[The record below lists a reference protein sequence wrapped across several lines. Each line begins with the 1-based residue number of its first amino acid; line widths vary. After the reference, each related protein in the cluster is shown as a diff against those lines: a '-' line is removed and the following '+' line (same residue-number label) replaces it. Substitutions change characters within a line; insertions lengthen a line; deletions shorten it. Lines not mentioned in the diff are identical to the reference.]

1 MSEIARGPIKAKN
14 LWFDKRNGRYYCQI
28 SVPKDLLQGEKKQIR
43 KVALAREGEC
53 SVEALLEQLDLC
65 ASHIRTEFAE
75 QRKALRAPAIT
86 PVLSQN
92 SEAAVEVLTLPLS
105 TEIRVRAVA
114 TSFSAAVHVV
124 LCELALCRQ
133 LASSAERM
141 QRRQTLVAQMKEK
154 FELACFAQ
162 ADQATEEAFASLT
175 ALESKHHVR
184 FSGSRADRLAYA
196 KAYNAESVKFIQKAI
211 EVIQG
216 LESEESLSYSPEKQ
230 LPLLEIWGTSTI
242 GAVERWCK
250 KGADVGRP
258 RKPKTEDKYLEIA
271 TTFDAILV
279 RRPVESSTA
288 ADLTSFIAMLR
299 DRGNS
304 SSTIATKLGILR
316 SLIAQFDGTEAVD
329 LAIDDLLEVLG
340 DTSANRMQFTRS
352 QLSTAIHGFYDDST
366 LPAND
371 PHIAA
376 MVGLLATR
384 LEEVS
389 QARGTDITLEST
401 VAGEKYWLVHIR
413 SSSASGC
420 GDTVLKNEHS
430 NRRLPMLVGTVPR
443 LDAFLTSRMGRPERL
458 FQHLAPDQYGTLS
471 SAVSK
476 RLNRRID
483 KLITSDKRLVLQ
495 SLRTTGAL
503 AMRRA
508 NVDYAQRVR
517 FLGHAPSSVHE
528 EHYEAAQLLDA
539 EDLLPA
545 ARALAA
551 FYKSALEHPIA
562 EDTSHDAGQVDR
574 QLQATD
580 RGHQPLNR
588 NHTVAA
594 PDSTSDMA
602 CQRVMHLF
610 SDSVLP
616 AKGLEGVTEAV
627 KDEPTVGDS
636 APLVLPQEAR
646 EEFPKIASPAPVVVG
661 FEVREKPLMATPA
674 LVLDETGEPSRNHIA
689 VQWNQSA
696 RTTGFDTLTF
706 AVFNVQHPSQVV
718 LQHIGNPQL
727 AELLKTS
734 TRGQSEHR
742 NPGDGLDAASK
753 GSGPLGV
760 DPCAE
765 DANETVF
772 GKTHPLDGLH
782 LRPRNLET
790 SGNVGRQVPRVVGGL
805 QHCADERQLL
815 RDRLPGIAALQQM
828 VPIGGD
834 IGPHQL
840 RRRLLHELVKRSS
853 QSLELPDRAGRAV
866 RIQSPPVPIEREHI
880 RYMWREP
887 RCLGRGLSSR

>member
-1 MSEIARGPIKAKN
+1 M
-14 LWFDKRNGRYYCQI
+14 
-28 SVPKDLLQGEKKQIR
+28 
-43 KVALAREGEC
+43 ALAREGEC

-65 ASHIRTEFAE
+65 ADHIRTEFAD
-75 QRKALRAPAIT
+75 QRKTLPAPAT
-86 PVLSQN
+86 APVLPQN
-92 SEAAVEVLTLPLS
+92 CEPAVEVLTLPLS
-105 TEIRVRAVA
+105 NEIRVRAVA
-114 TSFSAAVHVV
+114 TSFSAAVHAL
-124 LCELALCRQ
+124 LCELAVCRQ

-141 QRRQTLVAQMKEK
+141 QRRQAFVAQMKEK

-175 ALESKHHVR
+175 VLEQKHHVR
-184 FSGSRADRLAYA
+184 FSGTRADRLAYA
-196 KAYNAESVKFIQKAI
+196 KAYNAELVKFIQKTI
-211 EVIQG
+211 EVIKG
-216 LESEESLSYSPEKQ
+216 LESEESLSYPTKEQ
-230 LPLLEIWGTSTI
+230 LPLLEIWGTSTV

-250 KGADVGRP
+250 KGANVGRP

-271 TTFDAILV
+271 KTFDAILV

-340 DTSANRMQFTRS
+340 DTSANRMQFTQS
-352 QLSTAIHGFYDDST
+352 QLSTAIHGFYGDST

-389 QARGTDITLEST
+389 QARGTDITLET
-401 VAGEKYWLVHIR
+401 TLTGEKYWLVHIR

-420 GDTVLKNEHS
+420 GNAVLKNEHS
-430 NRRLPMLVGTVPR
+430 NRRLPLLVGTVPR
-443 LDAFLTSRMGRPERL
+443 LDAFLASRMGRPERL
-458 FQHLAPDQYGTLS
+458 FQHLTPDQYGTLS

-483 KLITSDKRLVLQ
+483 KLISSDKRLVLQ

-551 FYKSALEHPIA
+551 FYKSALEHPVA
-562 EDTSHDAGQVDR
+562 NADSHHTGQVDR
-574 QLQATD
+574 QLQATHC
-580 RGHQPLNR
+580 GNQPLDW
-588 NHTVAA
+588 NHTVAPA
-594 PDSTSDMA
+594 DGTSDMS
-602 CQRVMHLF
+602 CQSVVDLLGNP
-610 SDSVLP
+610 VLP
-616 AKGLEGVTEAV
+616 AQGLEGVTEAV
-627 KDEPTVGDS
+627 KDETTVGDS
-636 APLVLPQEAR
+636 APLILPEEAR
-646 EEFPKIASPAPVVVG
+646 EEFSEVTSTPPVVVG
-661 FEVREKPLMATPA
+661 LEVREKPLIASAA
-674 LVLDETGEPSRNHIA
+674 LVLDVAVKPCRNHIA

-696 RTTGFDTLTF
+696 RTTGFDSLTF
-706 AVFNVQHPSQVV
+706 AIFNVQHPSKVV
-718 LQHIGNPQL
+718 FQHIGNPQL
-727 AELLKTS
+727 AELLQTS
-734 TRGQSEHR
+734 AGGQSEHGD
-742 NPGDGLDAASK
+742 PGDGLAATSK
-753 GSGPLGV
+753 GPSPLGV
-760 DPCAE
+760 DPCGE
-765 DANETVF
+765 DANQAVF
-772 GKTHPLDGLH
+772 GKTHPLDGLD

-815 RDRLPGIAALQQM
+815 RDRLPGIPALQQM
-828 VPIGGD
+828 VPICGD

-840 RRRLLHELVKRSS
+840 RRRLLHELVKRAS
-853 QSLELPDRAGRAV
+853 QSLELPDRAGGAV
-866 RIQSPPVPIEREHI
+866 RIQSPPVPV
-880 RYMWREP
+880 
-887 RCLGRGLSSR
+887 

>member
-1 MSEIARGPIKAKN
+1 VSEIARGPIRAKN
-14 LWFDKRNGRYYCQI
+14 LWLDKRNGRYYCQI
-28 SVPKDLLQGEKKQIR
+28 AVPKDLLRSDKKQIR

-53 SVEALLEQLDLC
+53 SVETLLEQLELC

-75 QRKALRAPAIT
+75 QRKTLAAPAPAPA
-86 PVLSQN
+86 PVLPQN
-92 SEAAVEVLTLPLS
+92 CEPAVEVLTLQLS
-105 TEIRVRAVA
+105 NEILVRAVA
-114 TSFSAAVHVV
+114 TAYSAAVNAL
-124 LCELALCRQ
+124 LCELAACRQ

-175 ALESKHHVR
+175 ALESEHHVR

-230 LPLLEIWGTSTI
+230 LPLLEIWGTSTV

-279 RRPVESSTA
+279 RRPVESSAA
-288 ADLTSFIAMLR
+288 ADLTLFIAMLR

-329 LAIDDLLEVLG
+329 LAIDDLLEALG
-340 DTSANRMQFTRS
+340 DMSANRMQFTRS

-384 LEEVS
+384 LEEVC

-401 VAGEKYWLVHIR
+401 QAGEKYWLVHIR

-420 GDTVLKNEHS
+420 GDAVLKNEHS
-430 NRRLPMLVGTVPR
+430 NRRLPLLVGTLPR
-443 LDAFLTSRMGRPERL
+443 LDAFLASRMGSPERL
-458 FQHLAPDQYGTLS
+458 FQHLTPDQYGTLS

-483 KLITSDKRLVLQ
+483 KLISSDKRLVLQ

-503 AMRRA
+503 TMRRA

-528 EHYEAAQLLDA
+528 EHYEAAQSLDA

-551 FYKSALEHPIA
+551 FYKSALEHPVA
-562 EDTSHDAGQVDR
+562 NAVSHHAGQVDR
-574 QLQATD
+574 QLQASD
-580 RGHQPLNR
+580 CGNQPLNR
-588 NHTVAA
+588 NHAVAA
-594 PDSTSDMA
+594 PDGASDMA

-610 SDSVLP
+610 SDAVLP
-616 AKGLEGVTEAV
+616 AQGLECVAEAV

-636 APLVLPQEAR
+636 TPLALSEEAS
-646 EEFPKIASPAPVVVG
+646 EEFPKITTSAPVVVG
-661 FEVREKPLMATPA
+661 LKVREQPLMATPA
-674 LVLDETGEPSRNHIA
+674 LALDIAVKASRNHIA

-706 AVFNVQHPSQVV
+706 AIFNAQHPSKVV
-718 LQHIGNPQL
+718 FQHIGNTQL
-727 AELLKTS
+727 AQFLQAS
-734 TRGQSEHR
+734 TRGQSEHGD
-742 NPGDGLDAASK
+742 PGDGLAAASK
-753 GSGPLGV
+753 GSGSLGV

-765 DANETVF
+765 DATEAVF
-772 GKTHPLDGLH
+772 GKTHPLDGFH
-782 LRPRNLET
+782 LRPRNLKT
-790 SGNVGRQVPRVVGGL
+790 SGNVRRQVPRVVGGL
-805 QHCADERQLL
+805 QHCTDERQLL
-815 RDRLPGIAALQQM
+815 RDRLPGIAALEQM

-834 IGPHQL
+834 IGSHQL
-840 RRRLLHELVKRSS
+840 RRRLLHEVLKRSS
-853 QSLELPDRAGRAV
+853 QSFELPHGAGGAV
-866 RIQSPPVPIEREHI
+866 RIQSPPVPI
-880 RYMWREP
+880 
-887 RCLGRGLSSR
+887 

>member
-602 CQRVMHLF
+602 CQRVMH
-610 SDSVLP
+610 
-616 AKGLEGVTEAV
+616 
-627 KDEPTVGDS
+627 

-742 NPGDGLDAASK
+742 NPGDGLDATSK

-772 GKTHPLDGLH
+772 GKTHPLDGLD

-790 SGNVGRQVPRVVGGL
+790 SGNVGRQVPRVVGRL
-805 QHCADERQLL
+805 QHCADERQFL

-828 VPIGGD
+828 VPIRGD

-840 RRRLLHELVKRSS
+840 RRRLLHELVKRAS
-853 QSLELPDRAGRAV
+853 QSLELPDRAGGAV

-880 RYMWREP
+880 RYMWRET
-887 RCLGRGLSSR
+887 RGIGRGLSGFRQGWRHRLWQGHRGRRWLLGGGRSE

>member
-1 MSEIARGPIKAKN
+1 M
-14 LWFDKRNGRYYCQI
+14 
-28 SVPKDLLQGEKKQIR
+28 
-43 KVALAREGEC
+43 
-53 SVEALLEQLDLC
+53 
-65 ASHIRTEFAE
+65 
-75 QRKALRAPAIT
+75 
-86 PVLSQN
+86 
-92 SEAAVEVLTLPLS
+92 
-105 TEIRVRAVA
+105 
-114 TSFSAAVHVV
+114 
-124 LCELALCRQ
+124 
-133 LASSAERM
+133 
-141 QRRQTLVAQMKEK
+141 
-154 FELACFAQ
+154 
-162 ADQATEEAFASLT
+162 
-175 ALESKHHVR
+175 R

-196 KAYNAESVKFIQKAI
+196 KAYNAELVKFIQKAI
-211 EVIQG
+211 EVIKG
-216 LESEESLSYSPEKQ
+216 LESEESLSYSAKEQ
-230 LPLLEIWGTSTI
+230 LPLLEIWGTSTV

-271 TTFDAILV
+271 KTFDAILV

-340 DTSANRMQFTRS
+340 DTSANRMQFTQS
-352 QLSTAIHGFYDDST
+352 QLSTAIHGFYGDST

-389 QARGTDITLEST
+389 QARGTDITLETSL
-401 VAGEKYWLVHIR
+401 AGERYWLVHIR

-420 GDTVLKNEHS
+420 GDAVLKNEHS
-430 NRRLPMLVGTVPR
+430 NRRLPLLVGTVPR
-443 LDAFLTSRMGRPERL
+443 LDAFLASRMGCPERL
-458 FQHLAPDQYGTLS
+458 FQHLAADQYGTLS

-483 KLITSDKRLVLQ
+483 KLISSDKRLVLQ

-551 FYKSALEHPIA
+551 FYKSALEHPVA
-562 EDTSHDAGQVDR
+562 NADSHHTGQVDR
-574 QLQATD
+574 QLQATHC
-580 RGHQPLNR
+580 GNQPLDW
-588 NHTVAA
+588 NHTVAPA
-594 PDSTSDMA
+594 DGTSDMS
-602 CQRVMHLF
+602 CQ
-610 SDSVLP
+610 SVVDLLGNPALP
-616 AKGLEGVTEAV
+616 AQRLEGVTEAV

-636 APLVLPQEAR
+636 TPLTLPEEAS

-674 LVLDETGEPSRNHIA
+674 LVLDVAVKPSRNHIA

-706 AVFNVQHPSQVV
+706 TIFNVQHPSKVV
-718 LQHIGNPQL
+718 FQHIGNTQL
-727 AELLKTS
+727 AELLQTS
-734 TRGQSEHR
+734 AGGQSEHGD
-742 NPGDGLDAASK
+742 PSDGLAAASK
-753 GSGPLGV
+753 GPGAFGV
-760 DPCAE
+760 HPRAE
-765 DANETVF
+765 DANEAILGEAHT
-772 GKTHPLDGLH
+772 LDGLY
-782 LRPRNLET
+782 LGPRNLET
-790 SGNVGRQVPRVVGGL
+790 SCDVDWQETCVERGL

-815 RDRLPGIAALQQM
+815 GDRFSGVTALQQM
-828 VPIGGD
+828 VPISSD
-834 IGPHQL
+834 VSPHQL
-840 RRRLLHELVKRSS
+840 CRRLLDKLVERSS
-853 QSLELPDRAGRAV
+853 QSFKFPDCGL
-866 RIQSPPVPIEREHI
+866 
-880 RYMWREP
+880 YW
-887 RCLGRGLSSR
+887 GRGPYSVPASTDTARAYPRHVGRPPRSQTWSDGS